1 MDFMQTA
8 LNFNGLKFPN
18 QQITLTKQEK
28 KLYEL
33 LPVGK
38 ENAVQGSY
46 LANIL
51 HINKRTVISIVRKLR
66 LKHFDVGSTT
76 NNGYYRFK
84 TPKEYMEYIK
94 TAQMEYI
101 RRGQVLKAMKYTPMA
116 QKIAITVNEKEA

>member
-1 MDFMQTA
+1 MDFMQTT
-8 LNFNGLKFPN
+8 LNFNGLTFPN
-18 QQITLTKQEK
+18 QQATLTKQEK

-33 LPVGK
+33 IPIGK

-46 LANIL
+46 FANIL

-66 LKHFDVGSTT
+66 LKHLDIGSTT

-84 TPKEYMEYIK
+84 NPKEYLEYIK
-94 TAQMEYI
+94 TAQMEYV
-101 RRGQVLKAMKYTPMA
+101 RRGQVLKAMENTPMA

>member
-1 MDFMQTA
+1 MNFMQTA
-8 LNFNGLKFPN
+8 LNFNGLTFPN
-18 QQITLTKQEK
+18 QQATLTKQEK
-28 KLYEL
+28 KLYNL

-84 TPKEYMEYIK
+84 TPKEYAEYIK

-101 RRGQVLKAMKYTPMA
+101 RRGQVLKAMENTPMA
-116 QKIAITVNEKEA
+116 QQIAIISNKKEA

>member
-46 LANIL
+46 LAL
-51 HINKRTVISIVRKLR
+51 
-66 LKHFDVGSTT
+66 
-76 NNGYYRFK
+76 
-84 TPKEYMEYIK
+84 
-94 TAQMEYI
+94 
-101 RRGQVLKAMKYTPMA
+101 
-116 QKIAITVNEKEA
+116 

>member
-1 MDFMQTA
+1 MQTA
-8 LNFNGLKFPN
+8 LNFNGLTFPN
-18 QQITLTKQEK
+18 QQATLTKQEK
-28 KLYEL
+28 KLYNL

-84 TPKEYMEYIK
+84 TPKER
-94 TAQMEYI
+94 I
-101 RRGQVLKAMKYTPMA
+101 RGIHKNRSNGIYTPWSSF
-116 QKIAITVNEKEA
+116 KSYGKYSNGSTNSHYI